1 MVKKERGEIVRI
13 SINVDDK
20 IETTEIMIS
29 CKRLTPEIERI
40 IATLR
45 ILDQQLTVH
54 KLDEM
59 YIIDSSKVLYMEA
72 VDRKTFV
79 YTKNEVYESTLKLYE
94 LEERL
99 ESLGF
104 LRVSKS
110 CILQLKWIKSL
121 RADFDRKIRVTM
133 ENEEQIIVSRQ
144 YSEGLKRR
152 LGVK

>member
-59 YIIDSSKVLYMEA
+59 YIIDTSKVLYMEA